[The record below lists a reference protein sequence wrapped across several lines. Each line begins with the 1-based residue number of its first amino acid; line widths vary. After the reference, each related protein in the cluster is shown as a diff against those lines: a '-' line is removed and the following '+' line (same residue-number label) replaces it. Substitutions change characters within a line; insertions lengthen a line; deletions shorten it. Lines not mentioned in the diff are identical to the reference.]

1 MNPVQS
7 TTTPYGL
14 PWGNLPK
21 NAHKTARELDNRA
34 MNSQTMFLWQ
44 MRLYELAMSAFEWEN
59 LPEGINE
66 RQIEW
71 WLLRDGFCVFL
82 HDEDIALDPVQRSPE
97 GYAIM
102 QCMLEGDFDIY
113 SQPVN
118 RIAYSVMGI
127 NIPLTI
133 ENSVIIWNSNLRVP
147 TWFALNMYAKKLW
160 AIDRAIDVNVYQ
172 QKIPRVVKCSQK
184 QRLSFENMM
193 AQVDE
198 YKPLIMTDKDFDLES
213 IDILDNSSPYVAEQL
228 YELKDKYW
236 KEALGFLGIASS
248 ESKSERQ
255 SGRDGGAAPLPP
267 RSPPVRVQADK
278 RDLRSRRGRA
288 FPCVRE
294 APRGAVGY
302 RRRRVRRIQ
311 VRRGERNRGERP
323 MSKYS
328 LQLRWLVE
336 QTLADAKLPNIEA
349 NWHAAYDKLGLADY
363 PIFDE
368 TYRETLN
375 NKIIRH
381 YWAYE
386 IGSETSGLFRWN
398 LRDAMF
404 MIMPYYN
411 QMYLSEITAK
421 GIQPLIDHTRTITE
435 DATGTAS
442 NNANTS
448 ATSTSN
454 AQDIFSDTPMSALN
468 FDNIK
473 AGNYA
478 STADFT
484 DASTTDSGK
493 SDSSGSYD
501 NKLSRTETG
510 HDKAEAELLLIWRD
524 TFVNI
529 DRDVVEDKAL
539 RECFM
544 TIW

>member
-1 MNPVQS
+1 
-7 TTTPYGL
+7 
-14 PWGNLPK
+14 
-21 NAHKTARELDNRA
+21 
-34 MNSQTMFLWQ
+34 
-44 MRLYELAMSAFEWEN
+44 
-59 LPEGINE
+59 
-66 RQIEW
+66 
-71 WLLRDGFCVFL
+71 
-82 HDEDIALDPVQRSPE
+82 
-97 GYAIM
+97 
-102 QCMLEGDFDIY
+102 
-113 SQPVN
+113 
-118 RIAYSVMGI
+118 
-127 NIPLTI
+127 
-133 ENSVIIWNSNLRVP
+133 
-147 TWFALNMYAKKLW
+147 
-160 AIDRAIDVNVYQ
+160 
-172 QKIPRVVKCSQK
+172 
-184 QRLSFENMM
+184 
-193 AQVDE
+193 
-198 YKPLIMTDKDFDLES
+198 
-213 IDILDNSSPYVAEQL
+213 
-228 YELKDKYW
+228 
-236 KEALGFLGIASS
+236 
-248 ESKSERQ
+248 
-255 SGRDGGAAPLPP
+255 
-267 RSPPVRVQADK
+267 
-278 RDLRSRRGRA
+278 
-288 FPCVRE
+288 
-294 APRGAVGY
+294 
-302 RRRRVRRIQ
+302 
-311 VRRGERNRGERP
+311 

-336 QTLADAKLPNIEA
+336 QTLANGGWDLHED
-349 NWHAAYDKLGLADY
+349 NWNNAYEKLGLADY

-381 YWAYE
+381 YWVYE
-386 IGSETSGLFRWN
+386 IGSETAGLFRWN

-411 QMYLSEITAK
+411 QMYLSEITAR
-421 GIQPLIDHTRTITE
+421 GIQPLIDHARTIAE

-442 NNANTS
+442 NAANTS

-484 DASTTDSGK
+484 DASTTDSGS

-510 HDKAEAELLLIWRD
+510 HDKAESELLLIWRD

>member
-1 MNPVQS
+1 
-7 TTTPYGL
+7 
-14 PWGNLPK
+14 
-21 NAHKTARELDNRA
+21 
-34 MNSQTMFLWQ
+34 
-44 MRLYELAMSAFEWEN
+44 
-59 LPEGINE
+59 
-66 RQIEW
+66 
-71 WLLRDGFCVFL
+71 
-82 HDEDIALDPVQRSPE
+82 
-97 GYAIM
+97 
-102 QCMLEGDFDIY
+102 
-113 SQPVN
+113 
-118 RIAYSVMGI
+118 
-127 NIPLTI
+127 
-133 ENSVIIWNSNLRVP
+133 
-147 TWFALNMYAKKLW
+147 
-160 AIDRAIDVNVYQ
+160 
-172 QKIPRVVKCSQK
+172 
-184 QRLSFENMM
+184 
-193 AQVDE
+193 
-198 YKPLIMTDKDFDLES
+198 
-213 IDILDNSSPYVAEQL
+213 
-228 YELKDKYW
+228 
-236 KEALGFLGIASS
+236 
-248 ESKSERQ
+248 
-255 SGRDGGAAPLPP
+255 
-267 RSPPVRVQADK
+267 
-278 RDLRSRRGRA
+278 
-288 FPCVRE
+288 
-294 APRGAVGY
+294 
-302 RRRRVRRIQ
+302 
-311 VRRGERNRGERP
+311 

-363 PIFDE
+363 PIFGE
-368 TYRETLN
+368 SYRETLN

-381 YWAYE
+381 YWMYE

-442 NNANTS
+442 NAANTS

-468 FDNIK
+468 LDNIK

-510 HDKAEAELLLIWRD
+510 HDKPESELLLLWRS
-524 TFVNI
+524 TFINI
-529 DRDVVEDKAL
+529 DREVVEDEAV

>member
-1 MNPVQS
+1 
-7 TTTPYGL
+7 
-14 PWGNLPK
+14 
-21 NAHKTARELDNRA
+21 
-34 MNSQTMFLWQ
+34 
-44 MRLYELAMSAFEWEN
+44 
-59 LPEGINE
+59 
-66 RQIEW
+66 
-71 WLLRDGFCVFL
+71 
-82 HDEDIALDPVQRSPE
+82 
-97 GYAIM
+97 
-102 QCMLEGDFDIY
+102 
-113 SQPVN
+113 
-118 RIAYSVMGI
+118 
-127 NIPLTI
+127 
-133 ENSVIIWNSNLRVP
+133 
-147 TWFALNMYAKKLW
+147 
-160 AIDRAIDVNVYQ
+160 
-172 QKIPRVVKCSQK
+172 
-184 QRLSFENMM
+184 
-193 AQVDE
+193 
-198 YKPLIMTDKDFDLES
+198 
-213 IDILDNSSPYVAEQL
+213 
-228 YELKDKYW
+228 
-236 KEALGFLGIASS
+236 
-248 ESKSERQ
+248 
-255 SGRDGGAAPLPP
+255 
-267 RSPPVRVQADK
+267 
-278 RDLRSRRGRA
+278 
-288 FPCVRE
+288 
-294 APRGAVGY
+294 
-302 RRRRVRRIQ
+302 
-311 VRRGERNRGERP
+311 

-381 YWAYE
+381 YWMHE
-386 IGSETSGLFRWN
+386 IGSETAGLFRWN

-404 MIMPYYN
+404 MAMPYYN
-411 QMYLSEITAK
+411 QLYLSEIAAK
-421 GIQPLIDHTRTITE
+421 GIRPLIDHTRTITE

-442 NNANTS
+442 NNASTS

-478 STADFT
+478 STADFA

-529 DRDVVEDKAL
+529 DREIVEHDAV

>member
-1 MNPVQS
+1 
-7 TTTPYGL
+7 
-14 PWGNLPK
+14 
-21 NAHKTARELDNRA
+21 
-34 MNSQTMFLWQ
+34 
-44 MRLYELAMSAFEWEN
+44 
-59 LPEGINE
+59 
-66 RQIEW
+66 
-71 WLLRDGFCVFL
+71 
-82 HDEDIALDPVQRSPE
+82 
-97 GYAIM
+97 
-102 QCMLEGDFDIY
+102 
-113 SQPVN
+113 
-118 RIAYSVMGI
+118 
-127 NIPLTI
+127 
-133 ENSVIIWNSNLRVP
+133 
-147 TWFALNMYAKKLW
+147 
-160 AIDRAIDVNVYQ
+160 
-172 QKIPRVVKCSQK
+172 
-184 QRLSFENMM
+184 
-193 AQVDE
+193 
-198 YKPLIMTDKDFDLES
+198 
-213 IDILDNSSPYVAEQL
+213 
-228 YELKDKYW
+228 
-236 KEALGFLGIASS
+236 
-248 ESKSERQ
+248 
-255 SGRDGGAAPLPP
+255 
-267 RSPPVRVQADK
+267 
-278 RDLRSRRGRA
+278 
-288 FPCVRE
+288 
-294 APRGAVGY
+294 
-302 RRRRVRRIQ
+302 
-311 VRRGERNRGERP
+311 

-381 YWAYE
+381 YFMYE
-386 IGSETSGLFRWN
+386 IGAETSGLFRMFV
-398 LRDAMF
+398 RDAMF

-411 QMYLSEITAK
+411 QLYLSEITAK

-442 NNANTS
+442 NAANTS

-473 AGNYA
+473 AGSYA

-510 HDKAEAELLLIWRD
+510 HDKAESELLLIWRD

>member
-1 MNPVQS
+1 
-7 TTTPYGL
+7 
-14 PWGNLPK
+14 
-21 NAHKTARELDNRA
+21 
-34 MNSQTMFLWQ
+34 
-44 MRLYELAMSAFEWEN
+44 
-59 LPEGINE
+59 
-66 RQIEW
+66 
-71 WLLRDGFCVFL
+71 
-82 HDEDIALDPVQRSPE
+82 
-97 GYAIM
+97 
-102 QCMLEGDFDIY
+102 
-113 SQPVN
+113 
-118 RIAYSVMGI
+118 
-127 NIPLTI
+127 
-133 ENSVIIWNSNLRVP
+133 
-147 TWFALNMYAKKLW
+147 
-160 AIDRAIDVNVYQ
+160 
-172 QKIPRVVKCSQK
+172 
-184 QRLSFENMM
+184 
-193 AQVDE
+193 
-198 YKPLIMTDKDFDLES
+198 
-213 IDILDNSSPYVAEQL
+213 
-228 YELKDKYW
+228 
-236 KEALGFLGIASS
+236 
-248 ESKSERQ
+248 
-255 SGRDGGAAPLPP
+255 
-267 RSPPVRVQADK
+267 
-278 RDLRSRRGRA
+278 
-288 FPCVRE
+288 
-294 APRGAVGY
+294 
-302 RRRRVRRIQ
+302 
-311 VRRGERNRGERP
+311 

-421 GIQPLIDHTRTITE
+421 GIQPLIDHARTITE

-442 NNANTS
+442 NTANTS

-484 DASTTDSGK
+484 DASATDTGK
-493 SDSSGSYD
+493 SDSSGTYAND
-501 NKLSRTETG
+501 LARTETG
-510 HDKAEAELLLIWRD
+510 HDKPESELLLLWRE

-529 DRDVVEDKAL
+529 DRDVVDDKAL

-544 TIW
+544 MLW